1 MHLNVV
7 VFLITD
13 IRVNE
18 EGVEDIE
25 TLLGMVVHSE
35 DEAYKLYNDY
45 AIRIGFSFRKEKI
58 RYAKNV
64 VRQRDYVCSKE
75 GFPRDSDNLDDKKF
89 KKLQTRTGCEASIWF
104 TVTNGEW
111 KVTHFNPTHNHELA
125 KPKERPFLR
134 SN

>member
-45 AIRIGFSFRKEKI
+45 AIRIGFSVQKEKI

-75 GFPRDSDNLDDKKF
+75 DSHEIVTIWMIRSSKNY
-89 KKLQTRTGCEASIWF
+89 KLGPVVKLVSDLQ
-104 TVTNGEW
+104 
-111 KVTHFNPTHNHELA
+111 
-125 KPKERPFLR
+125 
-134 SN
+134 